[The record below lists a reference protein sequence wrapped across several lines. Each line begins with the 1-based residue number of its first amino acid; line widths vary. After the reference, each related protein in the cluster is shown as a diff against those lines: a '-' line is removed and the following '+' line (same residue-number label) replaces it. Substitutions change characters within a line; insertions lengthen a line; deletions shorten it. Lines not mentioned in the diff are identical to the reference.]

1 MATTATKIV
10 ALQDNSRCPETAAQH
25 FEDCVQKAVAGAP
38 PLSPEQRERITAIM
52 RDGAR

>member
-1 MATTATKIV
+1 MATTATKTV
-10 ALQDNSRCPETAAQH
+10 ALQHDPRCPETAAQR

-38 PLSPEQRERITAIM
+38 PLTPEQRERITAIM